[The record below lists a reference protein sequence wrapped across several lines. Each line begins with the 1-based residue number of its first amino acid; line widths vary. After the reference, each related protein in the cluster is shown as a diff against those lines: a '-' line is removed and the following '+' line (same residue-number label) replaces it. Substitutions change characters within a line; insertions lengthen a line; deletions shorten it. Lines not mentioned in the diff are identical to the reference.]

1 MFKTFRMACA
11 AIVAS
16 LCLVLPASAITITL
30 AGVDYEIVFL
40 NSNSYTSNAATL
52 SDPALTP
59 WFGSDADASSAA
71 TQIAAQNGDLPPGVT
86 QAWVVRDASTFVYY
100 TTGLNTT
107 NSGGYPAGAALPNAG
122 TVWVTTGGA
131 IVAVPEIGGNA
142 LAKALF
148 VLLAF
153 GLWLKSRRRNAIA
166 WTGVPFRTGRTPRH
180 GDVHSGK
187 RSQTAAPTMISGAPP
202 DEMRTAS
209 AATS

>member
-11 AIVAS
+11 AVVAS

-52 SDPALTP
+52 SNPALTP
-59 WFGSDADASSAA
+59 WFGSDADASSVA

-100 TTGLNTT
+100 TTGLNTI
-107 NSGGYPAGAALPNAG
+107 NSGAYGAGDALPNAG
-122 TVWVTTGGA
+122 TVWVTTGGV
-131 IVAVPEIGGNA
+131 VAVPEIDGNA

-153 GLWLKSRRRNAIA
+153 GLWLKSRRQDAIA
-166 WTGVPFRTGRTPRH
+166 
-180 GDVHSGK
+180 
-187 RSQTAAPTMISGAPP
+187 
-202 DEMRTAS
+202 
-209 AATS
+209 